1 MRKTYIATTQEAKA
15 LFDGTQTAIISK
27 MRVQPKDCS
36 HIHRQTDEDCPW
48 RNEPQKLNVGHF
60 DNAVC
65 SYCGYG
71 IGGDGSFMFPIP
83 YAIGQEVV
91 VREAWVYV
99 YDSLTNTT
107 TPEAKTGGTF
117 EHFGGARWQSPA
129 TMPVSA
135 ARTRFRIVS
144 CEAVRVRDVTEE
156 QAKQLAVE
164 LYKNKDGSYGG
175 WEAPMTYKESAE
187 LYLIHK
193 LGQSAWD
200 NNDYVFYYKIE
211 KI

>member
-1 MRKTYIATTQEAKA
+1 MKRTYIATTQEAKA
-15 LFDGTQTAIISK
+15 LHDGTQTAIIVKHSNK
-27 MRVQPKDCS
+27 Q
-36 HIHRQTDEDCPW
+36 
-48 RNEPQKLNVGHF
+48 
-60 DNAVC
+60 
-65 SYCGYG
+65 
-71 IGGDGSFMFPIP
+71 P

-91 VREAWVYV
+91 VREAWNFLHEYDTYPDTGVMGIEDFVYP
-99 YDSLTNTT
+99 DGIRIDTW
-107 TPEAKTGGTF
+107 
-117 EHFGGARWQSPA
+117 RSPA

-135 ARTRFRIVS
+135 ARTRIIPVS
-144 CEAVRVRDVTEE
+144 CEVVRVRDVTEE

-164 LYKNKDGSYGG
+164 LYKNRDGSYGG

-200 NNDYVFYYKIE
+200 ENHYVFYYKIE